1 MDIQV
6 FRSFVKTALSLQVD
20 ARNQTPPGYQE
31 TKAAVRNRY
40 PDLDREEERPSKTVN
55 DPEQVKLAFGLRE
68 LAITTGII
76 AGMSAVGIP
85 MFMKRYGK
93 PKEASVV
100 KLAGPARKFVDA
112 VGNGR
117 AFPGLVGAGVGAGV
131 GNMAG
136 ERIFDKHDHHKHQ
149 KKGLL
154 ALGLAATGA
163 AAGEGLRRLG
173 GPHIR
178 VSVKKAS
185 DGRHLVELGGLGT
198 LAAPSI
204 QELRHKPM
212 SEKAK
217 AGLEVAGLGALAA
230 PYAHDLAMKSRRYA
244 GSSVG
249 RGLTKALGNG
259 L

>member
-55 DPEQVKLAFGLRE
+55 DPEQ
-68 LAITTGII
+68 
-76 AGMSAVGIP
+76 
-85 MFMKRYGK
+85 
-93 PKEASVV
+93 V

-185 DGRHLVELGGLGT
+185 VGRHLVELGGLGT

-230 PYAHDLAMKSRRYA
+230 PYAHDLAMKSPRYA
-244 GSSVG
+244 GSTIG
-249 RGLTKALGNG
+249 RGLTKALGHG

>member
-40 PDLDREEERPSKTVN
+40 PDLDREEERPNKTVN
-55 DPEQVKLAFGLRE
+55 DPEQVKLAS
-68 LAITTGII
+68 I
-76 AGMSAVGIP
+76 
-85 MFMKRYGK
+85 
-93 PKEASVV
+93 
-100 KLAGPARKFVDA
+100 
-112 VGNGR
+112 
-117 AFPGLVGAGVGAGV
+117 
-131 GNMAG
+131 
-136 ERIFDKHDHHKHQ
+136 
-149 KKGLL
+149 
-154 ALGLAATGA
+154 
-163 AAGEGLRRLG
+163 
-173 GPHIR
+173 
-178 VSVKKAS
+178 
-185 DGRHLVELGGLGT
+185 GRHLVELGGLGT
-198 LAAPSI
+198 LAAPSV

-230 PYAHDLAMKSRRYA
+230 PYAHDLAMKSKRYA

-249 RGLTKALGNG
+249 RGLTKALGHG